1 MVVAVF
7 ADYTVVKMAFQIQ
20 FNLRLF
26 MTIWAAS
33 TISIVIVD
41 VERNHSEQEN
51 LEKYQNF
58 ESKLIFHEKALS
70 LIIAVYL

>member
-20 FNLRLF
+20 LNLRPF

-33 TISIVIVD
+33 TKSIVIVD

-58 ESKLIFHEKALS
+58 DSKLIFHEKALS

>member
-1 MVVAVF
+1 M
-7 ADYTVVKMAFQIQ
+7 
-20 FNLRLF
+20 
-26 MTIWAAS
+26 
-33 TISIVIVD
+33 SIDIVD